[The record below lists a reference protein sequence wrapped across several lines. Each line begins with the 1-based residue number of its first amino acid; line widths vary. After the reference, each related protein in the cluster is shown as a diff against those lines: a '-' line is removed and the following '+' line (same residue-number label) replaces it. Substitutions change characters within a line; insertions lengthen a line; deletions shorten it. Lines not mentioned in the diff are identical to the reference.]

1 MNKVK
6 FPGSFSRQNKL
17 RTIAVWSVIVLIL
30 ALLLF
35 FVLKNSLETN
45 DLQAAY
51 EKALKQADF
60 GEIIALHGQA
70 QKIIAD
76 TTVSEAK
83 SADLADAILV
93 RSKIES
99 QLSTFAQTTI
109 ESVML
114 GNSLTEEEADKLS
127 LSMSIVGDSSLD
139 MLEDALKDY
148 VLDSISEADTV
159 QDIIL

>member
-1 MNKVK
+1 MNKIK
-6 FPGSFSRQNKL
+6 FSGSFSRQNKL
-17 RTIAVWSVIVLIL
+17 RTIAIWSVIVLIL

-35 FVLKNSLETN
+35 LVLKNSLKTN

-51 EKALKQADF
+51 EKALEQADF

-99 QLSTFAQTTI
+99 QLST
-109 ESVML
+109 
-114 GNSLTEEEADKLS
+114 
-127 LSMSIVGDSSLD
+127 
-139 MLEDALKDY
+139 
-148 VLDSISEADTV
+148 
-159 QDIIL
+159 